1 MEIQQK
7 LLSVFTPLLHR
18 DKGPDEKGKH
28 KKKTKEKKTTKLKSK
43 EGIDDGGGWT
53 EVKGSSL
60 SASVSGQEYRC
71 VPTMCFNLVNH
82 PAEDLVARLAVTS

>member
-1 MEIQQK
+1 MEIWRK
-7 LLSVFTPLLHR
+7 LWPVFPPLLHR

-71 VPTMCFNLVNH
+71 VPTMCLTWWII
-82 PAEDLVARLAVTS
+82 LLKIL

>member
-1 MEIQQK
+1 MEIWRK
-7 LLSVFTPLLHR
+7 LWPVFPPLLHR

-71 VPTMCFNLVNH
+71 VPTMCFTSVCH
-82 PAEDLVARLAVTS
+82 PAKDLVARLAVTS